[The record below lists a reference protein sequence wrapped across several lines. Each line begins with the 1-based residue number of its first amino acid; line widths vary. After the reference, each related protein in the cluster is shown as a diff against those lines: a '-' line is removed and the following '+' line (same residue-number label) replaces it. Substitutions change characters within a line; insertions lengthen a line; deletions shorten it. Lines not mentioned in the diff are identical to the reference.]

1 MKTNVQKLAGGLP
14 QFIDGVTI
22 DAALIAGAVNRRYFS
37 GFSSSAGVVLITRE
51 QSYLLVDFRY
61 FEAAKKKVQG
71 LEVILFQNREETI
84 IELLKKHAV
93 SGVLLEQ
100 EEVSF
105 KEANFLKNIIDDAGA
120 IAVLDDTL
128 DQLIRKMR
136 MIKSPDELKKMK
148 QAQKVTEEAFSYILP
163 QIKPGVTEKELA
175 LSIEFFIRKQG
186 AEAVAFDLIVVSG
199 KNSSLPHGVPSD
211 KPIELGDFITIDI
224 GAVVEGYHSD
234 MTRTVAIGKINEEQK
249 RIYEIVLDAQLKGIQ
264 KVKAGVTCSLID
276 QTVREHI
283 YSLGYEGCFG
293 HSTGHSLGMK
303 IHERPAFSTS
313 DHTILRPG
321 MVMTVEPG
329 IYLNDRFGVRIEDMI
344 VITENGCENL
354 TNASK
359 ELIIL

>member
-1 MKTNVQKLAGGLP
+1 MKTNVQKLAGKLP
-14 QFIDGVTI
+14 QFIGEDTI
-22 DAALIAGAVNRRYFS
+22 DAALIVGAVNRRYFS
-37 GFSSSAGVVLITRE
+37 GFSSSAGVVLVTRE

-61 FEAAKKKVQG
+61 FEAAQKKVQG

-84 IELLKKHAV
+84 KKLLKKHAV

-100 EEVSF
+100 EVSF
-105 KEANFLKNIIDDAGA
+105 KEASFLKNIIDDAGA

-128 DQLIRKMR
+128 DQLIREIR

-163 QIKPGVTEKELA
+163 RIKPGVTEKELA
-175 LSIEFFIRKQG
+175 LSIEFFMRKQG

-211 KPIELGDFITIDI
+211 KLIELGDFITMDT

-234 MTRTVAIGKINEEQK
+234 MTRTVAIGKISEAQK

-283 YSLGYEGCFG
+283 YSLGYKGCFG
-293 HSTGHSLGMK
+293 HSTGHSLGMQ
-303 IHERPAFSTS
+303 IHERPVFSTS
-313 DHTILRPG
+313 DNTILRPG

-344 VITENGCENL
+344 VVTENGCENL